1 MGGSGAASVIVVGAG
16 VFGLATG
23 LALAEAGLKV
33 RLVAETAS
41 GLTASGVAAGM
52 LAPAFESVLDPPSP
66 DSLGLLAAGRDL
78 WPDLAGR
85 LGVALDRSGAA
96 AVGPDDW
103 LGDLQARFAHLGLEA
118 REAGRAEMEAWTPG
132 LAPRFRRALVTPED
146 WRIEPQEALVA
157 MAARLRDLG
166 GALEAGALAAR
177 DLADPP
183 GPVVLATGAD
193 RRLAAL
199 APELALL
206 SPIKGQILWRA
217 DQRPPSRVIRAPGA
231 YLLGSG
237 GGLLAGATM
246 EAGRTDLTSDPQ
258 AQAGL
263 RAALS
268 DAFPE
273 MPTGDWVTR
282 VGVRAASPDGLP
294 LAGASRR
301 PGVFLAA
308 GARRNGWLLAPLVA
322 KIVTAAVTGEDGGR
336 WAPRLD
342 PSRFAPGAGEVQA

>member
-33 RLVAETAS
+33 RMVAETVP
-41 GLTASGVAAGM
+41 GRTASGVAAGM
-52 LAPAFESVLDPPSP
+52 LAPAFESVLDRPAT
-66 DSLGLLAAGRDL
+66 DSLRLLCASRDL
-78 WPDLAGR
+78 WPGLAGR

-96 AVGPDDW
+96 AVGPDAW
-103 LGDLQARFAHLGLEA
+103 LQDLQAQLEALGLEV
-118 REAGRAEMEAWTPG
+118 RDAGRAEMQTWTPG
-132 LAPRFRRALVTPED
+132 LAPRLRRALVTAED
-146 WRIEPQEALVA
+146 WRIEPQDALAA
-157 MAARLRDLG
+157 MAARLKELG
-166 GALEAGALAAR
+166 GTMEAGALSDR
-177 DLADPP
+177 DFADSP

-193 RRLAAL
+193 RRLSAL

-217 DQRPPSRVIRAPGA
+217 DRAPPSRVIRTPGA

-246 EAGRTDLTSDPQ
+246 EAGRADLAADLQ
-258 AQAGL
+258 AQASLRRALAGVIPGL
-263 RAALS
+263 P
-268 DAFPE
+268 PE
-273 MPTGDWVTR
+273 GWETR

-294 LAGASRR
+294 LAGASAR
-301 PGVFLAA
+301 PGFFLAV

-322 KIVTAAVTGEDGGR
+322 EIVTAAVTGEDGGR
-336 WAPRLD
+336 WARRLD